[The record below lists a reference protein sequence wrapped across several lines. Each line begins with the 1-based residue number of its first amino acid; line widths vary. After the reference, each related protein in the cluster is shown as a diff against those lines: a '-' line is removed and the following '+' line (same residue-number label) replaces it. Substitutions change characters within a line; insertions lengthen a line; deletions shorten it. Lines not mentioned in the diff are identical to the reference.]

1 MNAFDLEW
9 NARHWN
15 RALFLV
21 LGLACLLRL
30 WGTWYGLPYSYYDDE
45 YHEVMRA
52 LELGM
57 GGFNFERTGKGGF
70 YFLLFLEYGL
80 YYVSLKAPG
89 DRQFDAGVCGVLC
102 PGSQRVLSHRARDGG
117 ADRYV
122 YGCGGHLFRQA
133 CVWCDRRTARRPLS
147 RGQCPAHRPVAI
159 DRRRCADDDAR
170 GDIALLRLADS
181 RRWSPSRLCVGR
193 ALRRLGD
200 DDKIAR
206 NAPVRTAPDCSR
218 VRSCKHAWHAAG
230 LDPGA

>member
-1 MNAFDLEW
+1 MHSTSNG

-15 RALFLV
+15 RALVLV

-30 WGTWYGLPYSYYDDE
+30 WGTWYGLPFSYYDDE

-80 YYVSLKAPG
+80 LLCMPQASG
-89 DRQFDAGVCGVLC
+89 DRRFDARVCGILC
-102 PGSQRVLSHRARDGG
+102 PRSQRVLSHGARDGCV
-117 ADRYV
+117 DRCV

-133 CVWCDRRTARRPLS
+133 GIWCNRWITRGNLS
-147 RGQCPAHRPVAI
+147 RDQCPACRPVEV
-159 DRRRCADDDAR
+159 DRRRRADDDAR
-170 GDIALLRLADS
+170 GGIALLRLAYS
-181 RRWSPSRLCVGR
+181 KGWSPSRLPVGS
-193 ALRRLGD
+193 ALRRVGD
-200 DDKIAR
+200 DDKIAW
-206 NAPVRTAPDCSR
+206 NSSVDTAPDCSR
-218 VRSCKHAWHAAG
+218 LRDCEHAWHAAG